1 MNARF
6 IPRMRRIGS
15 ALQYRLNR
23 AVYHQIGITADGRGK
38 VGVMF
43 VCQAEMSFIPR
54 FVYGLLHR
62 AQQHGLYQ
70 LAVGPVGNLVRK
82 FGIMFGHRL
91 VAATQAQS
99 QQCQLFAQSSQFFR
113 RRA

>member
-6 IPRMRRIGS
+6 IPRLRRIGS

-23 AVYHQIGITADGRGK
+23 AVHHQIGITADGRGK

-54 FVYGLLHR
+54 FVYSLLHR

-70 LAVGPVGNLVRK
+70 LAVRTVGNFVRK

-91 VAATQAQS
+91 VAATQTQS